1 VAVLSE
7 QRDAL
12 CMRSVGDVLPIGSAM
27 SDPLADKTSKRIGQV
42 LRFGVVAGAVIA
54 LLVAIDDTGRQPRT
68 DDASVRANFI
78 ALAPEVAGRL
88 VQLPVKDNAFVRK
101 GDLLFEIDP
110 RDYEYA
116 LRQAVADQ
124 DNLEQRIIDMRRK
137 IAAENSA
144 VEAAGATV
152 RTSETA
158 IKTATSAVESA
169 QATVTRAQAMVA
181 TTLARLSYALND
193 LRRLEP
199 LLKKQYVTVDQVD
212 QADTAQRAA
221 RGEHEQAQ
229 AALAEAQAQERQA
242 ELRESQATDQALES
256 KARLGQSIHVVDT
269 LDILESQRPG
279 LAAQVDRA
287 RLDLQRTRVVSPFDA
302 YVTNMN
308 ISEGAYAHVGT
319 PMFTLIDTRTWW
331 VVANY
336 REGSMRHIHV
346 GSKVDVYVMGHPDR
360 LFDGIVQ
367 SAGYGV
373 FPEDGNVSDGL
384 PNIQRTLNWVHLS
397 TRFPVRILVRNPDPA
412 LFRIGATA
420 VTIVR

>member
-1 VAVLSE
+1 
-7 QRDAL
+7 
-12 CMRSVGDVLPIGSAM
+12 M
-27 SDPLADKTSKRIGQV
+27 SNPLTDKTSKRIGNF
-42 LRFGVVAGAVIA
+42 LRFGVIAGAVIA
-54 LLVAIDDTGRQPRT
+54 LLIAVDDTDRQPRT

-116 LRQAVADQ
+116 LRQALSDQ
-124 DNLEQRIIDMRRK
+124 DNLEQRIIDTRRK

-158 IKTATSAVESA
+158 IKTAMRAVESA

-181 TTLARLSYALND
+181 TTQARLSYALND
-193 LRRLEP
+193 LHRLEP

-221 RGEHEQAQ
+221 RGEYEQAQ
-229 AALAEAQAQERQA
+229 AALAEAQAQEREA

-279 LAAQVDRA
+279 LAAKVDRA

-319 PMFTLIDTRTWW
+319 AMFTLIDTRTWW

-336 REGSMRHIHV
+336 REGSMRHIRV

-360 LFDGIVQ
+360 RFDGIVQ

-384 PNIQRTLNWVHLS
+384 PNIERTLNWVHLS